1 MKETKTSN
9 SKVENK
15 SSQQKNKKDNFF
27 KRIGKGIKDI
37 FAELKKVA
45 WPDFKTV
52 VKNTGIVLGIVGIF
66 LVLITV
72 MDYGLGVLLELV
84 TGIGA

>member
-15 SSQQKNKKDNFF
+15 NSQQKNKKGNFF
-27 KRIGKGIKDI
+27 KRIGKGIKDT

-66 LVLITV
+66 LILITV